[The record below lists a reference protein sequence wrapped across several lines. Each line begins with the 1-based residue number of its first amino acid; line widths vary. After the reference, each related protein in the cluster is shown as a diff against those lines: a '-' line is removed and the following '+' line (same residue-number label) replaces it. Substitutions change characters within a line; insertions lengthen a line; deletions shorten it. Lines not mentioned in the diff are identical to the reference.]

1 MFTKVALYNIDAAVK
16 AIEEVTDNTMFS
28 ELRESITASIVN
40 AVHSIVDWY
49 ERANQEHFSTNED
62 KMFHAFMYVNNELKH
77 NEKLTF
83 ITYNVSG
90 SMFPMFYP
98 FRFGPPGVCWAE
110 FKDNGSRNAR
120 GRRHHYEEMLMN
132 KDVSSSLKLVR
143 DIITKEQDQC

>member
-1 MFTKVALYNIDAAVK
+1 MFAEVALYNIDV
-16 AIEEVTDNTMFS
+16 AIETIEKVTDNTMFS

-62 KMFHAFMYVNNELKH
+62 KMFRAFIYVNNEIKH
-77 NEKLTF
+77 NKKLTF

-90 SMFPMFYP
+90 SMFPMFCP

-120 GRRHHYEEMLMN
+120 GKRSHYEEMLMN
-132 KDVSSSLKLVR
+132 KDVSNSLKLVR
-143 DIITKEQDQC
+143 DIITNEQD